1 MDISIQVKD
10 QPTNLHEGLV
20 AENHNG
26 NNHQRLDGLDEHLQ
40 RLEILTRKNFH
51 HHLECLTDEEPLQS
65 VADGLALG
73 NISSLQIISLLS

>member
-1 MDISIQVKD
+1 MDIPIQVKD

-40 RLEILTRKNFH
+40 HLEILTGKNVSTIT
-51 HHLECLTDEEPLQS
+51 LN
-65 VADGLALG
+65 V
-73 NISSLQIISLLS
+73 